1 MEKRLVSDTLPRF
14 IIGPYGSAR
23 KYRAA
28 HRKRLQRVKAALD
41 EARLGC
47 AYTPAF
53 KHLKIIQRELDLAIE
68 ACRPAKW
75 RASSAGEKP

>member
-1 MEKRLVSDTLPRF
+1 MSNALPRF

-28 HRKRLQRVKAALD
+28 HRKRLKRIKVALD

-47 AYTPAF
+47 AYTPAYR
-53 KHLKIIQRELDLAIE
+53 HLQIIQRELNLAIE
-68 ACRPAKW
+68 ACRPTKW
-75 RASSAGEKP
+75 RASSAGGDRAEKV